1 MGQTAETTLKS
12 RSSTAP
18 SPIRGR
24 CVWTGPELAASD
36 DWVWQWPK
44 GAVDQIDAAWN
55 AVADRA
61 DDPTRITAGDF
72 PLPKLREFFNHIL
85 TELEDGRGM
94 IRLTGFPVE
103 RYDRDSLRVIFWGLG
118 CHLGT
123 AVHQTA
129 HGEIL
134 GEVRDESGD
143 GGIVSRQIGDKTAGD
158 GRVLASRARARST
171 GPLRFHTD
179 RCDVIALLC
188 AANGIDGGVSKL
200 ASIPYIHNEILRRR
214 PDLHAVLCQDYWR
227 SRPEDEEGSGREKVF
242 ALPVFGVCDGKI
254 TSQYSRTYVEQAQE
268 IDGVPVLTL
277 AQNEAL
283 DLLAE
288 IAEES
293 CLQAPFAEG
302 DIQLLNNH
310 VVYHGRTAYADD
322 RAAGKTRLLM
332 RLWLSVPNSRALPD
346 GFEVLWGAT
355 KAGALRGGVEPAT
368 GDR

>member
-1 MGQTAETTLKS
+1 MSNLASPTSISKHA
-12 RSSTAP
+12 AP
-18 SPIRGR
+18 ITGR
-24 CVWTGPELAASD
+24 CVWTGAEMVASD
-36 DWVWQWPK
+36 DWIWRWPD
-44 GAVDQIDAAWN
+44 GAVAEIDAAWH
-55 AVADRA
+55 AIEGHV
-61 DDPTRITAGDF
+61 DDPTRITAADF
-72 PLPKLREFFNHIL
+72 PVPGLRSFFDRVL
-85 TELEDGRGM
+85 AELEDGRGAV
-94 IRLTGFPVE
+94 RLTGFPVG
-103 RYDRDSLRVIFWGLG
+103 RYDRNALRAIFWGIG

-123 AVHQTA
+123 TVHQTA

-143 GGIVSRQIGDKTAGD
+143 GGTVTQQIGAKADGD
-158 GRVLASRARARST
+158 ARVLASRARARST

-188 AANGIDGGVSKL
+188 AANGIEGGVSKL

-214 PDLHAVLCQDYWR
+214 PDLHALLCRDYWR
-227 SRPEDEEGSGREKVF
+227 SRPEDEEGPRHDKVF
-242 ALPVFGVCDGKI
+242 ALPVFGVRDGKI

-268 IDGVPVLTL
+268 IDGVPPLTE

-293 CLQAPFAEG
+293 CLRAPFEEG

-322 RAAGKTRLLM
+322 RTAGQSRLLL

-355 KAGALRGGVEPAT
+355 EAGALRGGVRPSV
-368 GDR
+368 